1 MLIQLHYRYNYIGKD
16 DNPLSSTKFFILNKF
31 LQTTIYCFIFSS
43 SFCQYYLRGEVKDEN
58 NNALSSAKILLHSN
72 NYLYYPDT
80 SGAFEILI
88 TDPSDSITI
97 SANGYKPLS
106 LFLEAGQYQY
116 IILNGLN
123 DPHATG
129 ARQLLSYTKNKYMG
143 PPAKSVVGR
152 DDELVSFVENQF
164 SESCQF
170 PETSFAVNGEKI
182 SYNNLKRYISMN
194 SAVPKDAIRIEELLN
209 YFNLDYKEPP
219 PDSNFSFDSYLSKCP
234 WNERNQLLFFH
245 ASARKIDL
253 EKMPPSNLV
262 FLIDV
267 SGSMGLPNRLPLL
280 KTGLRFLVNNLR
292 EKDTLSIVVYGKT
305 TSVWLYPTPGKYK
318 KEMLKAVEELK
329 AGGSQP
335 GDAGIKAAYTL
346 AENQF
351 IQGGNNRVVLATDGD
366 FNIGQNTQEEL
377 EKMIMMH
384 KRWGIY
390 FSCLG
395 VGMGNNKDEKLHV
408 LAERGNGNMT
418 YIDDEKQ
425 AEKALLREFAQIVYS
440 VAEKTYFDISL
451 DSNVVKSY
459 RLVGYDNRIEAVSDS
474 AGITGGDV
482 APGSSIIALFEME
495 PFQKPDV
502 VSGQIGT
509 ITVHYRLPGDSTN
522 RFSYYDLPSR
532 FTKFSSL
539 PAPYRFASSVA
550 FIGALM
556 KNSLYTNNSSLSDAF
571 SLANQSYNEKDVFQ
585 KEFIALI
592 QKAKK
597 IYAKENK

>member
-1 MLIQLHYRYNYIGKD
+1 MAEH

-31 LQTTIYCFIFSS
+31 LQITIYCLIFSS
-43 SFCQYYLRGEVKDEN
+43 SFSQYYLRGEVKDEN
-58 NNALSSAKILLHSN
+58 NNALSNAKILLHSN

-88 TDPSDSITI
+88 NDPSDSITI

-106 LFLEAGQYQY
+106 LFLEAGQFQY
-116 IILNGLN
+116 IMLNALY
-123 DPHATG
+123 DPSANG
-129 ARQLLSYTKNKYMG
+129 ARQLLTYTKNMYLA
-143 PPAKSVVGR
+143 PAKADVGK
-152 DDELVSFVENQF
+152 DDEPGSFVENQF
-164 SESCQF
+164 AYACQF
-170 PETSFAVNGEKI
+170 PETSFAVNGEKV
-182 SYNNLKRYISMN
+182 SYNNLKRYIGMN
-194 SAVPKDAIRIEELLN
+194 SVAPKDAIRIEELLN
-209 YFNLDYKEPP
+209 YFNLAYKEPP
-219 PDSNFSFDSYLSKCP
+219 ADSNFSFDSYLSKCP
-234 WNERNQLLFFH
+234 WNEKNQLLFFH
-245 ASARKIDL
+245 ASAKKIDL
-253 EKMPPSNLV
+253 EKIPPSNLV

-318 KEMLKAVEELK
+318 KEMLKAVEDLK

-351 IQGGNNRVVLATDGD
+351 IQGGNNRIVLATDGD

-451 DSNVVKSY
+451 DSSVIKSY
-459 RLVGYDNRIEAVSDS
+459 RLIGYDNRIEAVSDS
-474 AGITGGDV
+474 VTGITGGDV

-495 PFQKPDV
+495 PLQKPDV
-502 VSGQIGT
+502 INGQVGT
-509 ITVHYRLPGDSTN
+509 ITAHYRLPGDSTN
-522 RFSYYDLPSR
+522 RVSYYDLPSR

-556 KNSLYTNNSSLSDAF
+556 KNSPYINNSSLSDAV
-571 SLANQSYNEKDVFQ
+571 SLANQSYNDKDVFQ

-597 IYAKENK
+597 IYAKENKQ